1 MNFEKII
8 PNASMRLAG
17 AAFIS
22 SSNRRITSK
31 IGAVMETDQSELILW
46 LHAYPLMGHN
56 VQLSF
61 IREQGKG
68 TSDVSVII
76 DHNTLKSEFSIGE
89 AEFSG
94 KNATVRLFSVP
105 VFQATLKLAS
115 PTTPVPRIDA
125 GSLTLHNAG
134 HLALVSAQYT
144 ARSPELGCHYFVE
157 SIRALR
163 SLRALDAHLSHTK
176 RNSSDLPIRHPSPS
190 D

>member
-8 PNASMRLAG
+8 PYASMRLAG

-61 IREQGKG
+61 IHEQGKG

-76 DHNTLKSEFSIGE
+76 DHDTLKSEFSIGE

-115 PTTPVPRIDA
+115 PATPVPRIDA
-125 GSLTLHNAG
+125 ESLTLQNEG
-134 HLALVSAQYT
+134 HHALGSA
-144 ARSPELGCHYFVE
+144 R
-157 SIRALR
+157 
-163 SLRALDAHLSHTK
+163 
-176 RNSSDLPIRHPSPS
+176 
-190 D
+190 